1 MEITEQRKSG
11 SMQKKGIMRMIKVL
25 IADDELKICELIF
38 RLIDWEAMGMSVIAV
53 AHNGRETIE
62 IIKNEMPDIVIT
74 DIRMPGYNGV
84 DVIRIGKEYNSDIQF
99 IIISGYSQ
107 FDYAQDAIH
116 YGVSDYLLKPV
127 KEEELTK
134 ALLKIKNRIE
144 KNNHMYNQVRKAWTL
159 EQQNRQLYREQL
171 ISEIIQGNSEIVKKD
186 IEIINEQYKFEFHPG
201 FYTIVIVK
209 ADGLNFEEKT
219 ESSFLYEKIQQ
230 SFMFAF
236 NSIMFEMQGS
246 MFDNGTFVFLFNY
259 GKENTEMESKLH
271 RLLNQM
277 LFQKDVFKK
286 LHLTIGI
293 GKNVSVFSEVEKS
306 YETAYHAIKERII
319 VGTDKI
325 IYGQDKVIVRDYK
338 DYFLQAVKELE
349 VAVENLDDSKIND
362 IIQNW
367 INALKKDRKI
377 NGFQVEQ
384 SAKALINSYIL
395 AMQKNNY
402 TLEEDNNLLKDFTK
416 SIDNCISLGE
426 IHSLLTETLEHSL
439 SEYRHK
445 RALSGSKPIRDAK
458 EYIRNNLSSNLTIQ
472 EVSEYVGYS
481 SAHFS
486 VRFKQECGITFSE
499 YVMESRME
507 KSKELLKNTR
517 ETIES
522 IAAEVGYSD
531 VKSFTKNFKK
541 YTEVK
546 PSQYRKIYG

>member
-1 MEITEQRKSG
+1 
-11 SMQKKGIMRMIKVL
+11 MQERGNVQMIKVL
-25 IADDELKICELIF
+25 IADDELRICELIF
-38 RLIDWEAMGMSVIAV
+38 RLIDWESLGMSVIAV
-53 AHNGRETIE
+53 AHDGRVTIK

-107 FDYAQDAIH
+107 FDYAQNAIH

-127 KEEELTK
+127 KAEELTK
-134 ALLKIKNRIE
+134 ALLRIKNRID
-144 KNNHMYNQVRKAWTL
+144 KNNQMYSQVKKAWTL
-159 EQQNRQLYREQL
+159 EQQNRRLYREQL
-171 ISEIIQGNSEIVKKD
+171 IMEIAHGKGFDVLTKD
-186 IEIINEQYKFEFHPG
+186 MNTLNEQYKYEFIPG
-201 FYTIVIVK
+201 FFTIVIVK

-230 SFMFAF
+230 SLSFAF
-236 NSIMFEMQGS
+236 APVMQEMQGT
-246 MFDNGTFVFLFNY
+246 MLDNGTYIFLFNY
-259 GKENTEMESKLH
+259 ENEYAEIESQIH

-277 LFQKDVFKK
+277 LLQKDVFKK
-286 LHLTIGI
+286 LHLTIGL
-293 GKNVSVFSEVEKS
+293 GKRVNCLVEVGKS
-306 YETAYHAIKERII
+306 YETAYLAIKDRIL
-319 VGTDKI
+319 VGTDRIIEGKEKI
-325 IYGQDKVIVRDYK
+325 VVQDYK
-338 DYFLQAVKELE
+338 DYFLHTVRELE
-349 VAVENLDDSKIND
+349 NVVENLDDKRISD
-362 IIQNW
+362 IIQEW
-367 INALKKDRKI
+367 GTALSKDKEI
-377 NGFQVEQ
+377 NGYQIEQ
-384 SAKALINSYIL
+384 SAKALVNSYL
-395 AMQKNNY
+395 LSMQKNNY
-402 TLEEDNNLLKDFTK
+402 TLDEDDNLLKDFMK
-416 SIDNCISLGE
+416 SIENCISLGE
-426 IHSLLTETLEHSL
+426 IQELLSGTLEQSL

-458 EYIRNNLSSNLTIQ
+458 EYIRNNLAGNLTIQ

-486 VRFKQECGITFSE
+486 VRFKQECGITFSD
-499 YVMESRME
+499 YVMESRIE

-522 IAAEVGYSD
+522 IAAAVGYSD

>member
-1 MEITEQRKSG
+1 
-11 SMQKKGIMRMIKVL
+11 MQERGNVLMIKVL
-25 IADDELKICELIF
+25 IADDELRICELIF
-38 RLIDWEAMGMSVIAV
+38 RLIDWEALGMSVIAV
-53 AHNGRETIE
+53 AHDGRETIK

-107 FDYAQDAIH
+107 FDYAQNAIH

-127 KEEELTK
+127 KAEELTK
-134 ALLKIKNRIE
+134 ALLRIKNRID
-144 KNNHMYNQVRKAWTL
+144 KNNQMYSQVKKAWTL
-159 EQQNRQLYREQL
+159 EQQNRRLYREQL
-171 ISEIIQGNSEIVKKD
+171 IMEIAHGKGFDVLTKD
-186 IEIINEQYKFEFHPG
+186 MNTLNEQYKYEFIPG
-201 FYTIVIVK
+201 FFTIVIVK

-230 SFMFAF
+230 SLSFAF
-236 NSIMFEMQGS
+236 APVMQEMQGT
-246 MFDNGTFVFLFNY
+246 MLDNGTYIFLFNY
-259 GKENTEMESKLH
+259 ENEYAEIESQIH

-277 LFQKDVFKK
+277 LLQKDVFKK
-286 LHLTIGI
+286 LHLTIGL
-293 GKNVSVFSEVEKS
+293 GKRVNCLAEVGKS
-306 YETAYHAIKERII
+306 YETAYLAIKDRIL
-319 VGTDKI
+319 VGTDRIIEGKEKI
-325 IYGQDKVIVRDYK
+325 VVQDYK
-338 DYFLQAVKELE
+338 DYFLHTVRELE
-349 VAVENLDDSKIND
+349 NVVENLDDKRISD
-362 IIQNW
+362 IIQEW
-367 INALKKDRKI
+367 GTALSKDKEI
-377 NGFQVEQ
+377 NGYQIEQ
-384 SAKALINSYIL
+384 SAKALVNSYL
-395 AMQKNNY
+395 LSMQKNNY
-402 TLEEDNNLLKDFTK
+402 TLDEDDNLLKDFMK
-416 SIDNCISLGE
+416 SIENCISLGE
-426 IHSLLTETLEHSL
+426 IQELLSGTLEQSL

-458 EYIRNNLSSNLTIQ
+458 EYIRNNLAGNLTIQ

-486 VRFKQECGITFSE
+486 VRFKQECGITFSD
-499 YVMESRME
+499 YVMESRIE

-522 IAAEVGYSD
+522 IAAAVGYSD

>member
-1 MEITEQRKSG
+1 
-11 SMQKKGIMRMIKVL
+11 MQERGNVQMIKVL
-25 IADDELKICELIF
+25 IADDELRICELIF
-38 RLIDWEAMGMSVIAV
+38 RLIDWESLGMSVIAV
-53 AHNGRETIE
+53 AHDGRETIK

-107 FDYAQDAIH
+107 FDYAQNAIH

-127 KEEELTK
+127 KAEELTK
-134 ALLKIKNRIE
+134 ALLRIKSRID
-144 KNNHMYNQVRKAWTL
+144 KNNQMYSQVKKAWTL
-159 EQQNRQLYREQL
+159 EQQNRRLYREQL
-171 ISEIIQGNSEIVKKD
+171 IMEIAHGKGFDVLTKD
-186 IEIINEQYKFEFHPG
+186 MNTLNEQYKYEFIPS
-201 FYTIVIVK
+201 FFTIVIVK

-230 SFMFAF
+230 SLSFAF
-236 NSIMFEMQGS
+236 APVMQEMQGT
-246 MFDNGTFVFLFNY
+246 MLDNGTYIFLFNY
-259 GKENTEMESKLH
+259 ENEYAEIESQIH

-277 LFQKDVFKK
+277 LLQKDVFKK
-286 LHLTIGI
+286 LHLTIGL
-293 GKNVSVFSEVEKS
+293 GKRVNCLVEVGKS
-306 YETAYHAIKERII
+306 YETAYLAIKDRIL
-319 VGTDKI
+319 VGTDRIIEGKEKI
-325 IYGQDKVIVRDYK
+325 VVQDYK
-338 DYFLQAVKELE
+338 DYFLHTVRELE
-349 VAVENLDDSKIND
+349 NVVENLDDKRISD
-362 IIQNW
+362 IIQEW
-367 INALKKDRKI
+367 GTALSKDKEI
-377 NGFQVEQ
+377 NGYQIEQ
-384 SAKALINSYIL
+384 SAKALVNSYL
-395 AMQKNNY
+395 LSMQKNNY
-402 TLEEDNNLLKDFTK
+402 TLDEDDNLLKDFMK
-416 SIDNCISLGE
+416 SIENCISLGE
-426 IHSLLTETLEHSL
+426 IQELLSGTLEQSL

-458 EYIRNNLSSNLTIQ
+458 EYIRNNLAGNLTIQ

-486 VRFKQECGITFSE
+486 VRFKQECGITFSD
-499 YVMESRME
+499 YVMESLIE

-522 IAAEVGYSD
+522 IAAAVGYSD

>member
-1 MEITEQRKSG
+1 
-11 SMQKKGIMRMIKVL
+11 MQERGNVQMIKVL
-25 IADDELKICELIF
+25 IADDELRICELIF
-38 RLIDWEAMGMSVIAV
+38 RLIDWESLGMSVIAV
-53 AHNGRETIE
+53 AHDGRETIK

-107 FDYAQDAIH
+107 FDYAQNAIH

-127 KEEELTK
+127 KAEELTK
-134 ALLKIKNRIE
+134 ALLRIKNRID
-144 KNNHMYNQVRKAWTL
+144 KNNQMYSQVKKAWTL
-159 EQQNRQLYREQL
+159 EQQNRRLYREQL
-171 ISEIIQGNSEIVKKD
+171 IMEIAHGKGFDVLTKD
-186 IEIINEQYKFEFHPG
+186 MNTLNEQYKYEFIPG
-201 FYTIVIVK
+201 FFTIVIVK

-230 SFMFAF
+230 SLSFAF
-236 NSIMFEMQGS
+236 APVMQEMQGT
-246 MFDNGTFVFLFNY
+246 MLDNGTYIFLFNY
-259 GKENTEMESKLH
+259 ENEYAEIESQIH

-277 LFQKDVFKK
+277 LLQKDVFKK
-286 LHLTIGI
+286 LHLTIGL
-293 GKNVSVFSEVEKS
+293 GQRVNCLVEVGKS
-306 YETAYHAIKERII
+306 YETAYLAIKDLIL
-319 VGTDKI
+319 VGTDRIIEGKEKI
-325 IYGQDKVIVRDYK
+325 VVQDYK
-338 DYFLQAVKELE
+338 DYFLHTVRELE
-349 VAVENLDDSKIND
+349 NVVENLDDKRISD
-362 IIQNW
+362 IIQEW
-367 INALKKDRKI
+367 GTALSKDKEI
-377 NGFQVEQ
+377 NGYQIEQ
-384 SAKALINSYIL
+384 SAKALVNSYL
-395 AMQKNNY
+395 LSMQKNNY
-402 TLEEDNNLLKDFTK
+402 TLDEDDNLLKDFMK
-416 SIDNCISLGE
+416 SIENCISLGE
-426 IHSLLTETLEHSL
+426 IQELLSGTLEQSL

-458 EYIRNNLSSNLTIQ
+458 EYIRNNLAGNLTIQ

-486 VRFKQECGITFSE
+486 VRFKQECGITFSD
-499 YVMESRME
+499 YVMESRIE

-522 IAAEVGYSD
+522 IAAAVGYSD

>member
-1 MEITEQRKSG
+1 
-11 SMQKKGIMRMIKVL
+11 MQERGNVLMIKVL
-25 IADDELKICELIF
+25 IADDELRICELIF
-38 RLIDWEAMGMSVIAV
+38 RLIDWEALGMSVIAV
-53 AHNGRETIE
+53 AHDGRETIK

-107 FDYAQDAIH
+107 FDYAQNAIH

-127 KEEELTK
+127 KAEELTK
-134 ALLKIKNRIE
+134 ALLRIKNRID
-144 KNNHMYNQVRKAWTL
+144 KNNQMYSQVKKAWTL
-159 EQQNRQLYREQL
+159 EQQNRRLYREQL
-171 ISEIIQGNSEIVKKD
+171 IMEIAHGKGFDVLTKD
-186 IEIINEQYKFEFHPG
+186 MNTLNEQYKYEFIPG
-201 FYTIVIVK
+201 FFTIVIVK

-230 SFMFAF
+230 SLSFAF
-236 NSIMFEMQGS
+236 APVMQEMQGT
-246 MFDNGTFVFLFNY
+246 MLDNGTYIFLFNY
-259 GKENTEMESKLH
+259 ENEYAEIESQIH

-277 LFQKDVFKK
+277 LLQKDVFKK
-286 LHLTIGI
+286 LHLTIGL
-293 GKNVSVFSEVEKS
+293 GKRVNCLVEVGKS
-306 YETAYHAIKERII
+306 YETAYLAIKDRIL
-319 VGTDKI
+319 VGTDRIIEGKEKI
-325 IYGQDKVIVRDYK
+325 VVQDYK
-338 DYFLQAVKELE
+338 DYFLHTVRELE
-349 VAVENLDDSKIND
+349 NVVENLDDKRISD
-362 IIQNW
+362 IIQEW
-367 INALKKDRKI
+367 GTALSKDKEI
-377 NGFQVEQ
+377 NGYQIEQ
-384 SAKALINSYIL
+384 SAKALVNSYL
-395 AMQKNNY
+395 LSMQKNNY
-402 TLEEDNNLLKDFTK
+402 TLDEDDNLLKDFMK
-416 SIDNCISLGE
+416 SIENCISLGE
-426 IHSLLTETLEHSL
+426 IQELLSGTLEQSL

-458 EYIRNNLSSNLTIQ
+458 EYIRNNLAGNLTIQ

-486 VRFKQECGITFSE
+486 VRFKQECGITFSD
-499 YVMESRME
+499 YVMESRIE

-522 IAAEVGYSD
+522 IAAAVGYSG

>member
-1 MEITEQRKSG
+1 
-11 SMQKKGIMRMIKVL
+11 MQERGNVLMIKVL
-25 IADDELKICELIF
+25 IADDELRICELIF
-38 RLIDWEAMGMSVIAV
+38 RLIDWEALGMSVIAV
-53 AHNGRETIE
+53 AHDGRETIK

-107 FDYAQDAIH
+107 FDYAQNAIH

-127 KEEELTK
+127 KAEELTK
-134 ALLKIKNRIE
+134 ALLRIKNRID
-144 KNNHMYNQVRKAWTL
+144 KNNQMYSQVKKAWTL
-159 EQQNRQLYREQL
+159 EQQNRRLYREQL
-171 ISEIIQGNSEIVKKD
+171 IMEIAHGKGFDVLTKD
-186 IEIINEQYKFEFHPG
+186 MNTLNEQYKYEFIPG
-201 FYTIVIVK
+201 FFTIVIVK

-230 SFMFAF
+230 SLSFAF
-236 NSIMFEMQGS
+236 APVMQEMQGT
-246 MFDNGTFVFLFNY
+246 MLDNGTYIFLFNY
-259 GKENTEMESKLH
+259 ENEYAEIESQIH

-277 LFQKDVFKK
+277 LLQKDVFKK
-286 LHLTIGI
+286 LHLTIGL
-293 GKNVSVFSEVEKS
+293 GKRVNCLVEVGKS
-306 YETAYHAIKERII
+306 YETAYLAIKDRIL
-319 VGTDKI
+319 VGTDRIIEGKEKI
-325 IYGQDKVIVRDYK
+325 VVQDYK
-338 DYFLQAVKELE
+338 DYFLHTVRELE
-349 VAVENLDDSKIND
+349 NVVENLDDKRISN
-362 IIQNW
+362 IIQEW
-367 INALKKDRKI
+367 GTALSKDKEI
-377 NGFQVEQ
+377 NGYQIEQ
-384 SAKALINSYIL
+384 SAKALVNSYL
-395 AMQKNNY
+395 LSMQKNNY
-402 TLEEDNNLLKDFTK
+402 TLDEDDNLLKDFMK
-416 SIDNCISLGE
+416 SIENCISLGE
-426 IHSLLTETLEHSL
+426 IQELLSGTLEQSL

-458 EYIRNNLSSNLTIQ
+458 EYIRNNLAGNLTIQ

-486 VRFKQECGITFSE
+486 VRFKQECGITFSD
-499 YVMESRME
+499 YVMESRIE

-522 IAAEVGYSD
+522 IAAAVGYSD

>member
-1 MEITEQRKSG
+1 
-11 SMQKKGIMRMIKVL
+11 MQERGNVLMIKVL
-25 IADDELKICELIF
+25 IADDELRICELIF
-38 RLIDWEAMGMSVIAV
+38 RLIDWEALGMSVIAV
-53 AHNGRETIE
+53 AHDGRETIK

-107 FDYAQDAIH
+107 FDYAQNAIH

-127 KEEELTK
+127 KAEELTK
-134 ALLKIKNRIE
+134 ALLRIKSRID
-144 KNNHMYNQVRKAWTL
+144 KNNQMYSQVKKAWTL
-159 EQQNRQLYREQL
+159 EQQNRRLYREQL
-171 ISEIIQGNSEIVKKD
+171 IMEIAHGKGFDVLTKD
-186 IEIINEQYKFEFHPG
+186 MNTLNEQYKYEFIPG
-201 FYTIVIVK
+201 FFTIVIVK

-230 SFMFAF
+230 SLSFAF
-236 NSIMFEMQGS
+236 APVMQEMQGT
-246 MFDNGTFVFLFNY
+246 MLDNGTYIFLFNY
-259 GKENTEMESKLH
+259 ENEYAEIESQLH

-277 LFQKDVFKK
+277 LLQKDVFKK
-286 LHLTIGI
+286 LHLIIGL
-293 GKNVSVFSEVEKS
+293 GKRVNCLAEVGKS
-306 YETAYHAIKERII
+306 YETAYLAIKDRILAGTDRII
-319 VGTDKI
+319 EGKEKI
-325 IYGQDKVIVRDYK
+325 VVQDYK
-338 DYFLQAVKELE
+338 DYFLHTVRELE
-349 VAVENLDDSKIND
+349 NVVENLDDKRISD
-362 IIQNW
+362 IIQEW
-367 INALKKDRKI
+367 GTALSKDKEI
-377 NGFQVEQ
+377 NGYQIEQ
-384 SAKALINSYIL
+384 SAKALVNSYL
-395 AMQKNNY
+395 LSMQKNNY
-402 TLEEDNNLLKDFTK
+402 TLDEDDNLLKDFMK
-416 SIDNCISLGE
+416 SIENCISLGE
-426 IHSLLTETLEHSL
+426 IQELLSGTLEQSL

-458 EYIRNNLSSNLTIQ
+458 EYIRNNLAGNLTIQ

-486 VRFKQECGITFSE
+486 VRFKQECGITFSD
-499 YVMESRME
+499 YVMESRIE

-522 IAAEVGYSD
+522 IAAAVGYSD

>member
-1 MEITEQRKSG
+1 
-11 SMQKKGIMRMIKVL
+11 MQERGNVQMIKVL
-25 IADDELKICELIF
+25 IADDELRICELIF
-38 RLIDWEAMGMSVIAV
+38 RLIDWESLGMSVIAV
-53 AHNGRETIE
+53 AHDGRETIK

-107 FDYAQDAIH
+107 FDYAQNAIH

-127 KEEELTK
+127 KAEELTK
-134 ALLKIKNRIE
+134 ALLRIKSRID
-144 KNNHMYNQVRKAWTL
+144 KNNQMYSQVKKAWTL
-159 EQQNRQLYREQL
+159 EQQNRRLYREQL
-171 ISEIIQGNSEIVKKD
+171 IMEIAHGKGSDVLTKD
-186 IEIINEQYKFEFHPG
+186 MNTLNEQYKYEFIPG
-201 FYTIVIVK
+201 FFTIVIVK

-230 SFMFAF
+230 SLSFAF
-236 NSIMFEMQGS
+236 APVMQEMQGT
-246 MFDNGTFVFLFNY
+246 MLDNGTYIFLFNY
-259 GKENTEMESKLH
+259 ENEYAEIESQIH

-277 LFQKDVFKK
+277 LLQKDVFKK
-286 LHLTIGI
+286 LHLTIGL
-293 GKNVSVFSEVEKS
+293 GKRVNCLAEVGKS
-306 YETAYHAIKERII
+306 YETAYLAIKDRIL
-319 VGTDKI
+319 VGTDRIIEGKEKI
-325 IYGQDKVIVRDYK
+325 VVQDYK
-338 DYFLQAVKELE
+338 DYFLHTVRELE
-349 VAVENLDDSKIND
+349 NVVENLDDKRISD
-362 IIQNW
+362 IIQEW
-367 INALKKDRKI
+367 GTALSKDKEI
-377 NGFQVEQ
+377 NGYQIEQ
-384 SAKALINSYIL
+384 SAKALVNSYL
-395 AMQKNNY
+395 LSMQKNNY
-402 TLEEDNNLLKDFTK
+402 TLDEDDNLLKDFMK
-416 SIDNCISLGE
+416 SIENCISLGE
-426 IHSLLTETLEHSL
+426 IQELLSGTLEQSL

-458 EYIRNNLSSNLTIQ
+458 EYIRNNLAGNLTIQ

-486 VRFKQECGITFSE
+486 VRFKQECGITFSD
-499 YVMESRME
+499 YVMESRIE

-522 IAAEVGYSD
+522 IAAAVGYSD

>member
-1 MEITEQRKSG
+1 
-11 SMQKKGIMRMIKVL
+11 MQERGNVQMIKVL
-25 IADDELKICELIF
+25 IADDELRICELIF
-38 RLIDWEAMGMSVIAV
+38 RLIDWESLGMSVIAV
-53 AHNGRETIE
+53 AHDGRETIK

-107 FDYAQDAIH
+107 FDYAQNAIH

-127 KEEELTK
+127 KAEELTK
-134 ALLKIKNRIE
+134 ALLRIKSRID
-144 KNNHMYNQVRKAWTL
+144 KNNQMYSQVKKAWTL
-159 EQQNRQLYREQL
+159 EQQNRRLYREQL
-171 ISEIIQGNSEIVKKD
+171 IMEIAHGKGFDVLTKD
-186 IEIINEQYKFEFHPG
+186 MNTLNEQYKYEFIPG
-201 FYTIVIVK
+201 FFTIVIVK

-230 SFMFAF
+230 SLSFAF
-236 NSIMFEMQGS
+236 ALVMQEMQGT
-246 MFDNGTFVFLFNY
+246 MLDNGTYIFLFNY
-259 GKENTEMESKLH
+259 ENEYAEIESQIH

-277 LFQKDVFKK
+277 LLQKDVFKK
-286 LHLTIGI
+286 LHLTIGL
-293 GKNVSVFSEVEKS
+293 GKRVNCLVEVGKS
-306 YETAYHAIKERII
+306 YETAYLAIKDRIL
-319 VGTDKI
+319 VGTDRIIEGKEKI
-325 IYGQDKVIVRDYK
+325 VVQDYK
-338 DYFLQAVKELE
+338 DYFLHTVRELE
-349 VAVENLDDSKIND
+349 NVVENLDDKRISD
-362 IIQNW
+362 IIQEW
-367 INALKKDRKI
+367 GTALSKDKEI
-377 NGFQVEQ
+377 NGYQIEQ
-384 SAKALINSYIL
+384 SAKALVNSYL
-395 AMQKNNY
+395 LSMQKNNY
-402 TLEEDNNLLKDFTK
+402 TLDEDDNLLKDFMK
-416 SIDNCISLGE
+416 SIENCISLGE
-426 IHSLLTETLEHSL
+426 IQELLSGTLEQSL

-458 EYIRNNLSSNLTIQ
+458 EYIRNNLAGNLTIQ

-486 VRFKQECGITFSE
+486 VRFKQECGITFSD
-499 YVMESRME
+499 YVMESRIE

-522 IAAEVGYSD
+522 IAAAVGYSD

>member
-1 MEITEQRKSG
+1 
-11 SMQKKGIMRMIKVL
+11 MQERGNVQMIKVL
-25 IADDELKICELIF
+25 IADDELRICELIF
-38 RLIDWEAMGMSVIAV
+38 RLIDWESLGMSVIAV
-53 AHNGRETIE
+53 AHDGRETIK

-107 FDYAQDAIH
+107 FDYAQNAIH

-127 KEEELTK
+127 KAEELTK
-134 ALLKIKNRIE
+134 ALLRIKSRID
-144 KNNHMYNQVRKAWTL
+144 KNNQMYSQVKKAWTL
-159 EQQNRQLYREQL
+159 EQQNRRLYREQL
-171 ISEIIQGNSEIVKKD
+171 IMEIAHGKGFDVLTKD
-186 IEIINEQYKFEFHPG
+186 MNTLNEQYKYEFIPG
-201 FYTIVIVK
+201 FFTIVIVK

-230 SFMFAF
+230 SLSFAF
-236 NSIMFEMQGS
+236 APVMQEMQGT
-246 MFDNGTFVFLFNY
+246 MLDNGTYIFLFNY
-259 GKENTEMESKLH
+259 ENEYAEIESQIH

-277 LFQKDVFKK
+277 LLQKDVFKK
-286 LHLTIGI
+286 LHLTIGL
-293 GKNVSVFSEVEKS
+293 GKRVNCLAEVGKS
-306 YETAYHAIKERII
+306 YETAYLAIKDRIL
-319 VGTDKI
+319 VGTDRIIEGKEKI
-325 IYGQDKVIVRDYK
+325 VVQDYK
-338 DYFLQAVKELE
+338 DYFLHTVRELE
-349 VAVENLDDSKIND
+349 NVVENLDDKRISD
-362 IIQNW
+362 IIQEW
-367 INALKKDRKI
+367 GTALSKDKEI
-377 NGFQVEQ
+377 NGYQIEQ
-384 SAKALINSYIL
+384 SAKALVNSYL
-395 AMQKNNY
+395 LSMQKNNY
-402 TLEEDNNLLKDFTK
+402 TLDEDDNLLKDFMK
-416 SIDNCISLGE
+416 SIENCISLGE
-426 IHSLLTETLEHSL
+426 IQELLSGTLEQSL

-458 EYIRNNLSSNLTIQ
+458 EYIRNNLAGNLTIQ

-486 VRFKQECGITFSE
+486 VRFKQECGITFSD
-499 YVMESRME
+499 YVMESRIE

-522 IAAEVGYSD
+522 IAAAVGYSD

>member
-1 MEITEQRKSG
+1 
-11 SMQKKGIMRMIKVL
+11 MQERGNVLMIKVL
-25 IADDELKICELIF
+25 IADDELRICELIF
-38 RLIDWEAMGMSVIAV
+38 RLIDWEALGMSVIAV
-53 AHNGRETIE
+53 AHDGRETIK

-107 FDYAQDAIH
+107 FDYAQNAIH

-127 KEEELTK
+127 KAEELTK
-134 ALLKIKNRIE
+134 ALLRIKSRID
-144 KNNHMYNQVRKAWTL
+144 KNNQMYSQVKKAWTL
-159 EQQNRQLYREQL
+159 EQQNRRLYREQL
-171 ISEIIQGNSEIVKKD
+171 IMEIAHGKGFDVLTKD
-186 IEIINEQYKFEFHPG
+186 MNTLNEQYKYEFIPG
-201 FYTIVIVK
+201 FFTIVIVK

-230 SFMFAF
+230 SLSFAF
-236 NSIMFEMQGS
+236 APVMQEMQGT
-246 MFDNGTFVFLFNY
+246 MLDNGTYIFLFNY
-259 GKENTEMESKLH
+259 ENEYAEIESQLH

-277 LFQKDVFKK
+277 LLQKDVFKK
-286 LHLTIGI
+286 LHLTIGL
-293 GKNVSVFSEVEKS
+293 GKRVNCLAEVGKS
-306 YETAYHAIKERII
+306 YETAYLAIKDRILAGTDRII
-319 VGTDKI
+319 EGKEKI
-325 IYGQDKVIVRDYK
+325 VVQDYK
-338 DYFLQAVKELE
+338 DYFLHTVRELE
-349 VAVENLDDSKIND
+349 NVVENLDDKRISD
-362 IIQNW
+362 IIQEW
-367 INALKKDRKI
+367 GTALSKDKEI
-377 NGFQVEQ
+377 NGYQIEQ
-384 SAKALINSYIL
+384 SAKALVNSYPL
-395 AMQKNNY
+395 SMQKNNY
-402 TLEEDNNLLKDFTK
+402 TLDEDDNLLKDFMK
-416 SIDNCISLGE
+416 SIENCISLGE
-426 IHSLLTETLEHSL
+426 IQELLSGTLEQSL

-458 EYIRNNLSSNLTIQ
+458 EYIRNNLAGNLTIQ

-486 VRFKQECGITFSE
+486 VRFKQECGITFSD
-499 YVMESRME
+499 YVMESRIE

-522 IAAEVGYSD
+522 IAAAVGYSD

>member
-1 MEITEQRKSG
+1 
-11 SMQKKGIMRMIKVL
+11 MQERGNVQMIKVL
-25 IADDELKICELIF
+25 IADDELRICELIF
-38 RLIDWEAMGMSVIAV
+38 RLIDWEALGMSVIAV
-53 AHNGRETIE
+53 AHDGRETIK

-107 FDYAQDAIH
+107 FDYAQNAIH

-127 KEEELTK
+127 KAEELTK
-134 ALLKIKNRIE
+134 ALLRIKSRID
-144 KNNHMYNQVRKAWTL
+144 KNNQMYSQVKKAWTL
-159 EQQNRQLYREQL
+159 EQQNRRLYREQL
-171 ISEIIQGNSEIVKKD
+171 IMEIAHGKGFDVLTKD
-186 IEIINEQYKFEFHPG
+186 MNTLNEQYKYEFIPG
-201 FYTIVIVK
+201 FFTIVIVK

-230 SFMFAF
+230 SLSFAF
-236 NSIMFEMQGS
+236 APVMQEMQGT
-246 MFDNGTFVFLFNY
+246 MLDNGTYIFLFNY
-259 GKENTEMESKLH
+259 ENEYAEIESQLH

-277 LFQKDVFKK
+277 LLQKDVFKK
-286 LHLTIGI
+286 LHLTIGL
-293 GKNVSVFSEVEKS
+293 GKRVNCLAEVGKS
-306 YETAYHAIKERII
+306 YETAYLAIKDRILAGTDRII
-319 VGTDKI
+319 EGKEKI
-325 IYGQDKVIVRDYK
+325 VVQDYK
-338 DYFLQAVKELE
+338 DYFLHTVRELE
-349 VAVENLDDSKIND
+349 NVVENLDDKRISD
-362 IIQNW
+362 IIQEW
-367 INALKKDRKI
+367 GTALSKDKEI
-377 NGFQVEQ
+377 NGYQIEQ
-384 SAKALINSYIL
+384 SAKALVNSYL
-395 AMQKNNY
+395 LSMQKNNY
-402 TLEEDNNLLKDFTK
+402 TLDEDDNLLKDFMK
-416 SIDNCISLGE
+416 SIENCISLGE
-426 IHSLLTETLEHSL
+426 IQELLSGTLEQSL

-458 EYIRNNLSSNLTIQ
+458 EYIRNNLAGNLTIQ

-486 VRFKQECGITFSE
+486 VRFKQECGITFSD
-499 YVMESRME
+499 YVMESRIE

-522 IAAEVGYSD
+522 IAAAVGYSD

>member
-1 MEITEQRKSG
+1 
-11 SMQKKGIMRMIKVL
+11 MQERGNVLMIKVL
-25 IADDELKICELIF
+25 IADDELRICELIF
-38 RLIDWEAMGMSVIAV
+38 RLIDWEALGMSVIAV
-53 AHNGRETIE
+53 AHDGRETIK

-107 FDYAQDAIH
+107 FDYAQNAIH

-127 KEEELTK
+127 KAEELTK
-134 ALLKIKNRIE
+134 VLLRIKSRID
-144 KNNHMYNQVRKAWTL
+144 KNNQMYSQVKKAWTL
-159 EQQNRQLYREQL
+159 EQQNRRLYREQL
-171 ISEIIQGNSEIVKKD
+171 IMEIAHGKGFDVLTKD
-186 IEIINEQYKFEFHPG
+186 MNTLNEQYKYEFIPG
-201 FYTIVIVK
+201 FFTIVIVK

-230 SFMFAF
+230 SLSFAF
-236 NSIMFEMQGS
+236 APVMQEMQGT
-246 MFDNGTFVFLFNY
+246 MLDNGTYIFLFNY
-259 GKENTEMESKLH
+259 ENEYAEIESQLH

-277 LFQKDVFKK
+277 LLQKDVFKK
-286 LHLTIGI
+286 LHLTIGL
-293 GKNVSVFSEVEKS
+293 GKRVNCLAEVGKS
-306 YETAYHAIKERII
+306 YETAYLAIKDRILAGTDRII
-319 VGTDKI
+319 EGKEKI
-325 IYGQDKVIVRDYK
+325 VVQDYK
-338 DYFLQAVKELE
+338 DYFLHTVRELE
-349 VAVENLDDSKIND
+349 NVVENLDDKRISD
-362 IIQNW
+362 IIQEW
-367 INALKKDRKI
+367 GTALSKDKEI
-377 NGFQVEQ
+377 NGYQIEQ
-384 SAKALINSYIL
+384 SAKALVNSYL
-395 AMQKNNY
+395 LSMQKNNY
-402 TLEEDNNLLKDFTK
+402 TLDEDDNLLKDFMK
-416 SIDNCISLGE
+416 SIENCISLGE
-426 IHSLLTETLEHSL
+426 IQELLSGTLEQSL

-458 EYIRNNLSSNLTIQ
+458 EYIRNNLAGNLTIQ

-486 VRFKQECGITFSE
+486 VRFKQECGITFSD
-499 YVMESRME
+499 YVMESRIE

-522 IAAEVGYSD
+522 IAAAVGYSD

>member
-1 MEITEQRKSG
+1 
-11 SMQKKGIMRMIKVL
+11 MQERGNVQMIKVL
-25 IADDELKICELIF
+25 IADDELRICELIF
-38 RLIDWEAMGMSVIAV
+38 RLIDWESLGMSVIAV
-53 AHNGRETIE
+53 AHDGRETIK

-107 FDYAQDAIH
+107 FDYAQNAIH

-127 KEEELTK
+127 KAEELTK
-134 ALLKIKNRIE
+134 DLLRIKNRID
-144 KNNHMYNQVRKAWTL
+144 KNNQMYSQVKKAWTL
-159 EQQNRQLYREQL
+159 EQQNRRLYREQL
-171 ISEIIQGNSEIVKKD
+171 IMEIAHGKGFDVLTKD
-186 IEIINEQYKFEFHPG
+186 MNTLNEQYKYEFIPG
-201 FYTIVIVK
+201 FFTIVIVK

-230 SFMFAF
+230 SLSFAF
-236 NSIMFEMQGS
+236 APVMQEMQGT
-246 MFDNGTFVFLFNY
+246 MLDNGTYIFLFNY
-259 GKENTEMESKLH
+259 ENEYAEIESQIH

-277 LFQKDVFKK
+277 LLQKDVFKK
-286 LHLTIGI
+286 LHLTIGL
-293 GKNVSVFSEVEKS
+293 GKRVNCLVEVGKS
-306 YETAYHAIKERII
+306 YETAYLAIKDRIL
-319 VGTDKI
+319 VGTDRIIEGKEKI
-325 IYGQDKVIVRDYK
+325 VVQDYK
-338 DYFLQAVKELE
+338 DYFLHTVRELE
-349 VAVENLDDSKIND
+349 NVVENLDDKRISD
-362 IIQNW
+362 IIQEW
-367 INALKKDRKI
+367 GTALSKDKEI
-377 NGFQVEQ
+377 NGYQIEQ
-384 SAKALINSYIL
+384 SAKALVNSYL
-395 AMQKNNY
+395 LSMQKNNY
-402 TLEEDNNLLKDFTK
+402 TLDEDDNLLKDFMK
-416 SIDNCISLGE
+416 SIENCISLGE
-426 IHSLLTETLEHSL
+426 IQELLSGTLEQSL

-458 EYIRNNLSSNLTIQ
+458 EYIRNNLAGNLTIQ

-486 VRFKQECGITFSE
+486 VRFKQECGITFSD
-499 YVMESRME
+499 YVMESRIE

-522 IAAEVGYSD
+522 IAAAVGYSD

>member
-1 MEITEQRKSG
+1 
-11 SMQKKGIMRMIKVL
+11 MQERGNVLMIKVL
-25 IADDELKICELIF
+25 IADDELRICELIF
-38 RLIDWEAMGMSVIAV
+38 RLIDWEALGMSVIAV
-53 AHNGRETIE
+53 AHDGRETIK

-107 FDYAQDAIH
+107 FDYAQNAIH

-127 KEEELTK
+127 KAKELTK
-134 ALLKIKNRIE
+134 ALLRIKSRID
-144 KNNHMYNQVRKAWTL
+144 KNNQMYSQVKKAWTL
-159 EQQNRQLYREQL
+159 EQQNRRLYREQL
-171 ISEIIQGNSEIVKKD
+171 IMEIAHGKGFDVLTKD
-186 IEIINEQYKFEFHPG
+186 MNTLNEQYKYEFIPG
-201 FYTIVIVK
+201 FFTIVIVK

-230 SFMFAF
+230 SLSFAF
-236 NSIMFEMQGS
+236 APVMQEMQGT
-246 MFDNGTFVFLFNY
+246 MLDNGTYIFLFNY
-259 GKENTEMESKLH
+259 ENEYAEIESQLH

-277 LFQKDVFKK
+277 LLQKDVFKK
-286 LHLTIGI
+286 LHLTIGL
-293 GKNVSVFSEVEKS
+293 GKRVNCLAEVGKS
-306 YETAYHAIKERII
+306 YETAYLAIKDRILAGTDRII
-319 VGTDKI
+319 EGKEKI
-325 IYGQDKVIVRDYK
+325 VVQDYK
-338 DYFLQAVKELE
+338 DYFLHTVRELE
-349 VAVENLDDSKIND
+349 NVVENLDDKRISD
-362 IIQNW
+362 IIQEW
-367 INALKKDRKI
+367 GTALSKDKEI
-377 NGFQVEQ
+377 NGYQIEQ
-384 SAKALINSYIL
+384 SAKALVNSYL
-395 AMQKNNY
+395 LSMQKNNY
-402 TLEEDNNLLKDFTK
+402 TLDEDDNLLKDFMK
-416 SIDNCISLGE
+416 SIENCISLGE
-426 IHSLLTETLEHSL
+426 IQELLSGTLEQSL

-458 EYIRNNLSSNLTIQ
+458 EYIRNNLAGNLTIQ

-486 VRFKQECGITFSE
+486 VRFKQECGITFSD
-499 YVMESRME
+499 YVMESRIE

-522 IAAEVGYSD
+522 IAAAVGYSD

>member
-1 MEITEQRKSG
+1 
-11 SMQKKGIMRMIKVL
+11 MQERGNVQMIKVL
-25 IADDELKICELIF
+25 IADDELRICELIF
-38 RLIDWEAMGMSVIAV
+38 RLIDWESLGMSVIAV
-53 AHNGRETIE
+53 AHDGRETIK

-107 FDYAQDAIH
+107 FDYTQNAIH

-127 KEEELTK
+127 KAEELTK
-134 ALLKIKNRIE
+134 ALLRIKSRID
-144 KNNHMYNQVRKAWTL
+144 KNNQMYSQVKKAWTL
-159 EQQNRQLYREQL
+159 EQQNRRLYREQL
-171 ISEIIQGNSEIVKKD
+171 IMEIAHGKGFDVLTKD
-186 IEIINEQYKFEFHPG
+186 MNTLNEQYKYEFIPG
-201 FYTIVIVK
+201 FFTIVIVK

-230 SFMFAF
+230 SLSFAF
-236 NSIMFEMQGS
+236 APVMQEMQGT
-246 MFDNGTFVFLFNY
+246 MLDNGTYIFLFNY
-259 GKENTEMESKLH
+259 ENEYAEIESQIH

-277 LFQKDVFKK
+277 LLQKDVFKK
-286 LHLTIGI
+286 LHLTIGL
-293 GKNVSVFSEVEKS
+293 GKRVNCLVEVGKS
-306 YETAYHAIKERII
+306 YETAYLAIKDRIL
-319 VGTDKI
+319 VGTDRIIEGKEKI
-325 IYGQDKVIVRDYK
+325 VVQDYK
-338 DYFLQAVKELE
+338 DYFLHTVRELE
-349 VAVENLDDSKIND
+349 NVVENLDDKRISD
-362 IIQNW
+362 IIQEW
-367 INALKKDRKI
+367 GTALSKDKEI
-377 NGFQVEQ
+377 NGYQIEQ
-384 SAKALINSYIL
+384 SAKALVNSYL
-395 AMQKNNY
+395 LSMQKNNY
-402 TLEEDNNLLKDFTK
+402 TLDEDDNLLKDFMK
-416 SIDNCISLGE
+416 SIENCISLGE
-426 IHSLLTETLEHSL
+426 IQELLSGTLEQSL

-458 EYIRNNLSSNLTIQ
+458 EYIRNNLAGNLTIQ

-486 VRFKQECGITFSE
+486 VRFKQECGITFSD
-499 YVMESRME
+499 YVMESRIE

-522 IAAEVGYSD
+522 IAAAVGYSD

>member
-1 MEITEQRKSG
+1 
-11 SMQKKGIMRMIKVL
+11 MQERGNVQMIKVL
-25 IADDELKICELIF
+25 IADDELRICELIF
-38 RLIDWEAMGMSVIAV
+38 RLIDWESLGMSVIAV
-53 AHNGRETIE
+53 AHDGRETIK

-107 FDYAQDAIH
+107 FDYAQNAIH

-127 KEEELTK
+127 KAEELTK
-134 ALLKIKNRIE
+134 ALLRIKSRID
-144 KNNHMYNQVRKAWTL
+144 KNNQMYSQVKKAWTL
-159 EQQNRQLYREQL
+159 EQQNRRLYREQL
-171 ISEIIQGNSEIVKKD
+171 IMEIAHGKGFDVLTKD
-186 IEIINEQYKFEFHPG
+186 MNTLNEQYKYEFIPG
-201 FYTIVIVK
+201 FFTIVIVK

-230 SFMFAF
+230 SLSFAF
-236 NSIMFEMQGS
+236 APVMQEMQGT
-246 MFDNGTFVFLFNY
+246 MLDNGTYIFLFNY
-259 GKENTEMESKLH
+259 ENEYAEIESQIH

-277 LFQKDVFKK
+277 LLQKDVFKK
-286 LHLTIGI
+286 LHLTIGL
-293 GKNVSVFSEVEKS
+293 GKRVNCLAEVGKS
-306 YETAYHAIKERII
+306 YETAYLAIKDRILAGTDRII
-319 VGTDKI
+319 EGKEKI
-325 IYGQDKVIVRDYK
+325 VVQDYK
-338 DYFLQAVKELE
+338 DYFLHTVRELE
-349 VAVENLDDSKIND
+349 NVVENLDDKRISD
-362 IIQNW
+362 IIQEW
-367 INALKKDRKI
+367 GTALSKDKEI
-377 NGFQVEQ
+377 NGYQIEQ
-384 SAKALINSYIL
+384 SAKALVNSYL
-395 AMQKNNY
+395 LSMQKNNY
-402 TLEEDNNLLKDFTK
+402 TLDEDDNLLKDFMK
-416 SIDNCISLGE
+416 SIENCISLGE
-426 IHSLLTETLEHSL
+426 IQELLSGTLEQSL

-458 EYIRNNLSSNLTIQ
+458 EYIRNNLAGNLTIQ

-486 VRFKQECGITFSE
+486 VRFKQECGITFSD
-499 YVMESRME
+499 YVMESRIE

-522 IAAEVGYSD
+522 IAAAVGYSD

>member
-1 MEITEQRKSG
+1 
-11 SMQKKGIMRMIKVL
+11 MQERGNVLMIKVL
-25 IADDELKICELIF
+25 IADDELRICELIF
-38 RLIDWEAMGMSVIAV
+38 RLIDWEALGMSVIAV
-53 AHNGRETIE
+53 AHDGRETIK

-107 FDYAQDAIH
+107 FDYAQNAIH

-127 KEEELTK
+127 KAEELTK
-134 ALLKIKNRIE
+134 ALLRIKNRID
-144 KNNHMYNQVRKAWTL
+144 KNNQMYSQVKKAWTL
-159 EQQNRQLYREQL
+159 EQQNRRLYREQL
-171 ISEIIQGNSEIVKKD
+171 IMEIAHGKGFDVLTKD
-186 IEIINEQYKFEFHPG
+186 MNTLNEQYKYEFIPG
-201 FYTIVIVK
+201 FFTIVIVK

-230 SFMFAF
+230 SLSFAF
-236 NSIMFEMQGS
+236 APVMQEMQGT
-246 MFDNGTFVFLFNY
+246 MLDNGTCIVLFNY
-259 GKENTEMESKLH
+259 ENEYAEIESQIH

-277 LFQKDVFKK
+277 LLQKDVFKK
-286 LHLTIGI
+286 LHLTIGL
-293 GKNVSVFSEVEKS
+293 GKRVNCLVEVGKS
-306 YETAYHAIKERII
+306 YETAYLAIKDRIL
-319 VGTDKI
+319 VGTDRIIEGKEKI
-325 IYGQDKVIVRDYK
+325 VVQDYK
-338 DYFLQAVKELE
+338 DYFLHTVRELE
-349 VAVENLDDSKIND
+349 NVVENLDDKRISD
-362 IIQNW
+362 IIQEW
-367 INALKKDRKI
+367 GTALSKDKEI
-377 NGFQVEQ
+377 NGYQIEQ
-384 SAKALINSYIL
+384 SAKALVNSYL
-395 AMQKNNY
+395 LSMQKNNY
-402 TLEEDNNLLKDFTK
+402 TLDEDDNLLKDFMK
-416 SIDNCISLGE
+416 SIENCISLGE
-426 IHSLLTETLEHSL
+426 IQELLSGTLEQSL

-458 EYIRNNLSSNLTIQ
+458 EYIRNNLAGNLTIQ

-486 VRFKQECGITFSE
+486 VRFKQECGITFSD
-499 YVMESRME
+499 YVMESRIE

-522 IAAEVGYSD
+522 IAAAVGYSD

>member
-1 MEITEQRKSG
+1 
-11 SMQKKGIMRMIKVL
+11 MQERGNVQMIKVL
-25 IADDELKICELIF
+25 IADDELRICELIF
-38 RLIDWEAMGMSVIAV
+38 RLIDWESLGMSVIAV
-53 AHNGRETIE
+53 AHDGRETIK

-107 FDYAQDAIH
+107 FDYAQNAIH

-127 KEEELTK
+127 KAEELAK
-134 ALLKIKNRIE
+134 ALLRIKSRID
-144 KNNHMYNQVRKAWTL
+144 KNNQMYSQVKKAWTL
-159 EQQNRQLYREQL
+159 EQQNRRLYREQL
-171 ISEIIQGNSEIVKKD
+171 IMEIAHGKGFDVLTKD
-186 IEIINEQYKFEFHPG
+186 MNTLNEQYKYEFIPG
-201 FYTIVIVK
+201 FFTIVIVK

-230 SFMFAF
+230 SLSFAF
-236 NSIMFEMQGS
+236 APVMQEMQGT
-246 MFDNGTFVFLFNY
+246 MLDNGTYIFLFNY
-259 GKENTEMESKLH
+259 ENEYAEIESQIH

-277 LFQKDVFKK
+277 LLQKDVFKK
-286 LHLTIGI
+286 LHLTIGL
-293 GKNVSVFSEVEKS
+293 GKRVNCLAEVGKS
-306 YETAYHAIKERII
+306 YETAYLAIKDRIL
-319 VGTDKI
+319 VGTDRIIEGKEKI
-325 IYGQDKVIVRDYK
+325 VVQDYK
-338 DYFLQAVKELE
+338 DYFLHTVRELE
-349 VAVENLDDSKIND
+349 NVVENLDDKRISD
-362 IIQNW
+362 IIQEW
-367 INALKKDRKI
+367 GTALSKDKEI
-377 NGFQVEQ
+377 NGYQIEQ
-384 SAKALINSYIL
+384 SAKALVNSYL
-395 AMQKNNY
+395 LSMQKNNY
-402 TLEEDNNLLKDFTK
+402 TLDEDDNLLKDFMK
-416 SIDNCISLGE
+416 SIENCISLGE
-426 IHSLLTETLEHSL
+426 IQELLSGTLEQSL

-458 EYIRNNLSSNLTIQ
+458 EYIRNNLAGNLTIQ

-486 VRFKQECGITFSE
+486 VRFKQECGITFSD
-499 YVMESRME
+499 YVMESRIE

-522 IAAEVGYSD
+522 IAAAVGYSD

>member
-1 MEITEQRKSG
+1 
-11 SMQKKGIMRMIKVL
+11 MQERGNVQMIKVL
-25 IADDELKICELIF
+25 IADDELRICELIF
-38 RLIDWEAMGMSVIAV
+38 RLIDWESLGMSVIAV
-53 AHNGRETIE
+53 AHDGRETIK

-107 FDYAQDAIH
+107 FDYAQNAIH

-127 KEEELTK
+127 KAEELTK
-134 ALLKIKNRIE
+134 ALLRIKNRID
-144 KNNHMYNQVRKAWTL
+144 KNNQMYSQVKKAWTL
-159 EQQNRQLYREQL
+159 EQQNRRLYREQL
-171 ISEIIQGNSEIVKKD
+171 IMEIAHGKGFDVLTKD
-186 IEIINEQYKFEFHPG
+186 MNTLNEQYKYEFIPG
-201 FYTIVIVK
+201 FFTIVIVK

-230 SFMFAF
+230 SLSFAF
-236 NSIMFEMQGS
+236 APVMQEMQGT
-246 MFDNGTFVFLFNY
+246 MLDNGTYIFLFNY
-259 GKENTEMESKLH
+259 ENEYAEIESQIH

-277 LFQKDVFKK
+277 LLQKDVFKK
-286 LHLTIGI
+286 LHLTIGL
-293 GKNVSVFSEVEKS
+293 GKRVNCLVEVGKS
-306 YETAYHAIKERII
+306 YETAYFAIKDRIL
-319 VGTDKI
+319 VGTDRIIEGKEKI
-325 IYGQDKVIVRDYK
+325 VVQDYK
-338 DYFLQAVKELE
+338 DYFLHTVRELE
-349 VAVENLDDSKIND
+349 NVVENLDDKRISD
-362 IIQNW
+362 IIQEW
-367 INALKKDRKI
+367 GTALSKDKEI
-377 NGFQVEQ
+377 NGYQIEQ
-384 SAKALINSYIL
+384 SAKALVNSYL
-395 AMQKNNY
+395 LSMQKNNY
-402 TLEEDNNLLKDFTK
+402 TLDEDDNLLKDFMK
-416 SIDNCISLGE
+416 SIENCISLGE
-426 IHSLLTETLEHSL
+426 IQELLSGTLEQSL

-458 EYIRNNLSSNLTIQ
+458 EYIRNNLAGNLTIQ

-486 VRFKQECGITFSE
+486 VRFKQECGITFSD
-499 YVMESRME
+499 YVMESRIE

-522 IAAEVGYSD
+522 IAAAVGYSD

>member
-1 MEITEQRKSG
+1 
-11 SMQKKGIMRMIKVL
+11 MQERGNVLMIKVL
-25 IADDELKICELIF
+25 IADDELRICELIF
-38 RLIDWEAMGMSVIAV
+38 RLIDWESLGMSVIAV
-53 AHNGRETIE
+53 AHDGRETIK

-107 FDYAQDAIH
+107 FDYAQNAIH

-127 KEEELTK
+127 KAEELTK
-134 ALLKIKNRIE
+134 ALLRIKNRID
-144 KNNHMYNQVRKAWTL
+144 KNNQMYSQVKKAWTL
-159 EQQNRQLYREQL
+159 EQQNRRLYREQL
-171 ISEIIQGNSEIVKKD
+171 IMEIAHGKGFDVLTKD
-186 IEIINEQYKFEFHPG
+186 MNTLNEQYKYEFIPG
-201 FYTIVIVK
+201 FFTIVIVK

-230 SFMFAF
+230 SLSFAF
-236 NSIMFEMQGS
+236 APVMQEMQGT
-246 MFDNGTFVFLFNY
+246 MLDNGTYIFLFNY
-259 GKENTEMESKLH
+259 ENEYAEIESQIH

-277 LFQKDVFKK
+277 LLQKDVFKK
-286 LHLTIGI
+286 LHLTIGL
-293 GKNVSVFSEVEKS
+293 GKRVNCLVEVGKS
-306 YETAYHAIKERII
+306 YETAYLAIKDRIL
-319 VGTDKI
+319 VGTDRIIEGKEKI
-325 IYGQDKVIVRDYK
+325 VVQDYK
-338 DYFLQAVKELE
+338 DYFLHTVRELE
-349 VAVENLDDSKIND
+349 NVVENLDDKRISD
-362 IIQNW
+362 IIQEW
-367 INALKKDRKI
+367 GTALSKDKEI
-377 NGFQVEQ
+377 NGYQIEQ
-384 SAKALINSYIL
+384 SAKALVNSYL
-395 AMQKNNY
+395 LSMQKNNY
-402 TLEEDNNLLKDFTK
+402 TLDEDDNLLKDFMK
-416 SIDNCISLGE
+416 SIENCISLGE
-426 IHSLLTETLEHSL
+426 IQELLSGTLEQSL

-458 EYIRNNLSSNLTIQ
+458 EYIRNNLAGNLTIQ

-486 VRFKQECGITFSE
+486 VRFKQECGITFSD
-499 YVMESRME
+499 YVMESRIE

-522 IAAEVGYSD
+522 IAAAVGYSD

>member
-1 MEITEQRKSG
+1 
-11 SMQKKGIMRMIKVL
+11 MQERGNVQMIKVL
-25 IADDELKICELIF
+25 IADDELRICELIF
-38 RLIDWEAMGMSVIAV
+38 RLIDWEALGMSVIAV
-53 AHNGRETIE
+53 AHDGRETIK

-107 FDYAQDAIH
+107 FDYAQNAIH

-127 KEEELTK
+127 KAEELTK
-134 ALLKIKNRIE
+134 ALLRIKSRID
-144 KNNHMYNQVRKAWTL
+144 KNNQMYSQVKKAWTL
-159 EQQNRQLYREQL
+159 EQQNRRLYREQL
-171 ISEIIQGNSEIVKKD
+171 IMEIAHGKGFDVLTKD
-186 IEIINEQYKFEFHPG
+186 MNTLNEQYKYEFIPG
-201 FYTIVIVK
+201 FFTIVIVK

-230 SFMFAF
+230 SLSFAF
-236 NSIMFEMQGS
+236 APVMQEMQGT
-246 MFDNGTFVFLFNY
+246 MLDNGTYIFLFNY
-259 GKENTEMESKLH
+259 ENEYAEIESQIH

-277 LFQKDVFKK
+277 LLQKDVFKK
-286 LHLTIGI
+286 LHLTIGL
-293 GKNVSVFSEVEKS
+293 GKRVNCLAEVGKS
-306 YETAYHAIKERII
+306 YETAYLAIKDRIL
-319 VGTDKI
+319 VGTDRIIEGKEKI
-325 IYGQDKVIVRDYK
+325 VVQDYK
-338 DYFLQAVKELE
+338 DYFLHTVRELE
-349 VAVENLDDSKIND
+349 NVVENLDDKRISD
-362 IIQNW
+362 IIQEW
-367 INALKKDRKI
+367 GTALSKDKEI
-377 NGFQVEQ
+377 NGYQIEQ
-384 SAKALINSYIL
+384 SAKALVNSYL
-395 AMQKNNY
+395 LSMQKNNY
-402 TLEEDNNLLKDFTK
+402 TLDEDDNLLKDFMK
-416 SIDNCISLGE
+416 SIENCISLGE
-426 IHSLLTETLEHSL
+426 IQELLSGTLEQSL

-458 EYIRNNLSSNLTIQ
+458 EYIRNNLAGNLTIQ

-486 VRFKQECGITFSE
+486 VRFKQECGITFSD
-499 YVMESRME
+499 YVMESRIE

-522 IAAEVGYSD
+522 IAAAVGYSD

>member
-1 MEITEQRKSG
+1 
-11 SMQKKGIMRMIKVL
+11 MQERGNVQMIKVL
-25 IADDELKICELIF
+25 IADDELRICELIF
-38 RLIDWEAMGMSVIAV
+38 RLIDWESLGMSVIAV
-53 AHNGRETIE
+53 AHDGRETIK

-107 FDYAQDAIH
+107 FDYAQNAIH

-127 KEEELTK
+127 KAEELTK
-134 ALLKIKNRIE
+134 ALLRIKSRID
-144 KNNHMYNQVRKAWTL
+144 KNNQMYSQVKKAWTL
-159 EQQNRQLYREQL
+159 EQQNRRLYREQL
-171 ISEIIQGNSEIVKKD
+171 IMEIAHGKGFDVLTKD
-186 IEIINEQYKFEFHPG
+186 MNTLNEQYKYEFIPG
-201 FYTIVIVK
+201 FFTIVIVK

-230 SFMFAF
+230 SLSFAF
-236 NSIMFEMQGS
+236 APVMQEMQGT
-246 MFDNGTFVFLFNY
+246 MLDNGTYIFLFNY
-259 GKENTEMESKLH
+259 ENEYAEIESQLH

-277 LFQKDVFKK
+277 LLQKDVFKK
-286 LHLTIGI
+286 LHLTIGL
-293 GKNVSVFSEVEKS
+293 GKRVNCLAEVGKS
-306 YETAYHAIKERII
+306 YETAYLAIKDRIL
-319 VGTDKI
+319 VGTDRIIEGKEKI
-325 IYGQDKVIVRDYK
+325 VVQDYK
-338 DYFLQAVKELE
+338 DYFLHTVRELE
-349 VAVENLDDSKIND
+349 NVVENLDDKRISD
-362 IIQNW
+362 IIQEW
-367 INALKKDRKI
+367 GTALSKDKEI
-377 NGFQVEQ
+377 NGYQIEQ
-384 SAKALINSYIL
+384 SAKALVNSYL
-395 AMQKNNY
+395 LSMQKNNY
-402 TLEEDNNLLKDFTK
+402 TLDEDDNLLKDFMK
-416 SIDNCISLGE
+416 SIENCISLGE
-426 IHSLLTETLEHSL
+426 IQELLSGTLEQSL

-458 EYIRNNLSSNLTIQ
+458 EYIRNNLAGNLTIQ

-486 VRFKQECGITFSE
+486 VRFKQECGITFSD
-499 YVMESRME
+499 YVMESRIE

-522 IAAEVGYSD
+522 IAAAVGYSD

>member
-1 MEITEQRKSG
+1 
-11 SMQKKGIMRMIKVL
+11 MQERGNVLMIKVL
-25 IADDELKICELIF
+25 IADDELRICELIF
-38 RLIDWEAMGMSVIAV
+38 RLIDWEALGMSVIAV
-53 AHNGRETIE
+53 AHDGRETIK

-107 FDYAQDAIH
+107 FDYAQNAIH

-127 KEEELTK
+127 KAEELTK
-134 ALLKIKNRIE
+134 ALLRIKSRID
-144 KNNHMYNQVRKAWTL
+144 KNNQMYSQVKKAWTL
-159 EQQNRQLYREQL
+159 EQQNRRLYREQL
-171 ISEIIQGNSEIVKKD
+171 IMEIAHGKGFDVLTKD
-186 IEIINEQYKFEFHPG
+186 MNTLNEQYKYEFIPG
-201 FYTIVIVK
+201 FFTIVIVK

-230 SFMFAF
+230 SLSFAF
-236 NSIMFEMQGS
+236 APVMQEMQGT
-246 MFDNGTFVFLFNY
+246 MLDNGTYIFLFNY
-259 GKENTEMESKLH
+259 ENEYAEIESQLH

-277 LFQKDVFKK
+277 LLQKDVFKK
-286 LHLTIGI
+286 LHLTIGL
-293 GKNVSVFSEVEKS
+293 GKRVNCLAEVGKS
-306 YETAYHAIKERII
+306 YETAYLAIKDRILAGTDRII
-319 VGTDKI
+319 EGKEKI
-325 IYGQDKVIVRDYK
+325 VVQDYK
-338 DYFLQAVKELE
+338 DYFLHTVRELE
-349 VAVENLDDSKIND
+349 NVVENLDDKRISD
-362 IIQNW
+362 IIQEW
-367 INALKKDRKI
+367 GTALSKDKEI
-377 NGFQVEQ
+377 NGYQIEQ
-384 SAKALINSYIL
+384 SAKALVNSYL
-395 AMQKNNY
+395 LSMQKNNY
-402 TLEEDNNLLKDFTK
+402 TLDEDDNLLKDFMK
-416 SIDNCISLGE
+416 SIENCISLGE
-426 IHSLLTETLEHSL
+426 IQELLSGTLEQSL

-458 EYIRNNLSSNLTIQ
+458 EYIRNNLAGNLTIQ

-486 VRFKQECGITFSE
+486 VRFKQECGIMFSD
-499 YVMESRME
+499 YVMESRIE

-522 IAAEVGYSD
+522 IAAAVGYSD

>member
-1 MEITEQRKSG
+1 
-11 SMQKKGIMRMIKVL
+11 MQERGNVQMIKVL
-25 IADDELKICELIF
+25 IADDELRICELIF
-38 RLIDWEAMGMSVIAV
+38 RLIDWESLGMSVIAV
-53 AHNGRETIE
+53 AHDGRETIK

-107 FDYAQDAIH
+107 FDYAQNAIH

-127 KEEELTK
+127 KAEELTK
-134 ALLKIKNRIE
+134 ALLRIKSRID
-144 KNNHMYNQVRKAWTL
+144 KNNQMYSQVKKAWTL
-159 EQQNRQLYREQL
+159 EQQNRRLYREQL
-171 ISEIIQGNSEIVKKD
+171 IMEIAHGKGFDVLTKD
-186 IEIINEQYKFEFHPG
+186 MNTLNEQYKYEFIPG
-201 FYTIVIVK
+201 FFTIVIVK

-230 SFMFAF
+230 SLSFAF
-236 NSIMFEMQGS
+236 APVMQEMQGT
-246 MFDNGTFVFLFNY
+246 MLDNGTYIFLFNY
-259 GKENTEMESKLH
+259 ENEYAEIELQLH

-277 LFQKDVFKK
+277 LLQKDVFKK
-286 LHLTIGI
+286 LHLTIGL
-293 GKNVSVFSEVEKS
+293 GTRVNCLAEVGKS
-306 YETAYHAIKERII
+306 YETAYLAIKDRIL
-319 VGTDKI
+319 VGTDRIIEGKEKI
-325 IYGQDKVIVRDYK
+325 VVQDYK
-338 DYFLQAVKELE
+338 DYFLHTVRELE
-349 VAVENLDDSKIND
+349 NVVENLDDKRISD
-362 IIQNW
+362 IIQEW
-367 INALKKDRKI
+367 GTALSKDKEI
-377 NGFQVEQ
+377 NGYQIEQ
-384 SAKALINSYIL
+384 SAKALVNSYL
-395 AMQKNNY
+395 LSMQKNNY
-402 TLEEDNNLLKDFTK
+402 TLDEDDNLLKDFMK
-416 SIDNCISLGE
+416 SIENCISLGE
-426 IHSLLTETLEHSL
+426 IQELLSGTLEQSL

-458 EYIRNNLSSNLTIQ
+458 EYIRNNLAGNLTIQ

-486 VRFKQECGITFSE
+486 VRFKQECGITFSD
-499 YVMESRME
+499 YVMESRIE

-522 IAAEVGYSD
+522 IAAAVGYSD

>member
-1 MEITEQRKSG
+1 
-11 SMQKKGIMRMIKVL
+11 MQERGNVLMIKVL
-25 IADDELKICELIF
+25 IADDELRICELIF
-38 RLIDWEAMGMSVIAV
+38 RLIDWEALGMSVIAV
-53 AHNGRETIE
+53 AHDGRETIK

-107 FDYAQDAIH
+107 FDYAQNAIH

-127 KEEELTK
+127 KAEELTK
-134 ALLKIKNRIE
+134 ALLRIKNRID
-144 KNNHMYNQVRKAWTL
+144 KNNQMYSQVKKAWTL
-159 EQQNRQLYREQL
+159 EQPNRRLYREQL
-171 ISEIIQGNSEIVKKD
+171 IMEIAHGKGFDVLTKD
-186 IEIINEQYKFEFHPG
+186 MNTLNEQYKYEFIPG
-201 FYTIVIVK
+201 FFTIVIVK

-230 SFMFAF
+230 SLSFAF
-236 NSIMFEMQGS
+236 APVMQEMQGT
-246 MFDNGTFVFLFNY
+246 MLDNGTYIFLFNY
-259 GKENTEMESKLH
+259 ENEYAEIESQIH

-277 LFQKDVFKK
+277 LLQKDVFKK
-286 LHLTIGI
+286 LHLTIGL
-293 GKNVSVFSEVEKS
+293 GKRVNCLVEVGKS
-306 YETAYHAIKERII
+306 YETAYLAIKDRIL
-319 VGTDKI
+319 VGTDRIIEGKEKI
-325 IYGQDKVIVRDYK
+325 VVQDYK
-338 DYFLQAVKELE
+338 DYFLHTVRELE
-349 VAVENLDDSKIND
+349 NVVENLDDKRISD
-362 IIQNW
+362 IIQEW
-367 INALKKDRKI
+367 GTALSKDKEI
-377 NGFQVEQ
+377 NGYQIEQ
-384 SAKALINSYIL
+384 SAKALVNSYL
-395 AMQKNNY
+395 LSMQKNNY
-402 TLEEDNNLLKDFTK
+402 TLDEDDNLLKDFMK
-416 SIDNCISLGE
+416 SIENCISLGE
-426 IHSLLTETLEHSL
+426 IQELLSGTLEQSL

-458 EYIRNNLSSNLTIQ
+458 EYIRNNLAGNLTIQ

-486 VRFKQECGITFSE
+486 VRFKQECGITFSD
-499 YVMESRME
+499 YVMESRIE

-522 IAAEVGYSD
+522 IAAAVGYSD